1 MRKEKAMYGRWWAY
15 YMQARLR
22 HVAPSQPSWN
32 TQRRTEVTFDHTD
45 DLWIFLRLALVL
57 AVFFAGL
64 ACILWV
70 AS

>member
-1 MRKEKAMYGRWWAY
+1 MYGRWWAY
-15 YMQARLR
+15 YMQARMR
-22 HVAPSQPSWN
+22 HVAQSHPFGN
-32 TQRRTEVTFDHTD
+32 ARRRAEATFDHAD

>member
-1 MRKEKAMYGRWWAY
+1 MYGRWWLY
-15 YMQARLR
+15 YVVVQSRQA
-22 HVAPSQPSWN
+22 AQAQSSG
-32 TQRRTEVTFDHTD
+32 HTD
-45 DLWIFLRLALVL
+45 KHEVAFDRADDCWIFARLALVL

>member
-1 MRKEKAMYGRWWAY
+1 MYGRWWLY
-15 YMQARLR
+15 YVAAQSRQTAQAQSSGNTDK
-22 HVAPSQPSWN
+22 HEVA
-32 TQRRTEVTFDHTD
+32 FDRAD
-45 DLWIFLRLALVL
+45 DFWIFVRLALVL

>member
-1 MRKEKAMYGRWWAY
+1 MYGRWWAY
-15 YMQARLR
+15 YIQARAR
-22 HVAPSQPSWN
+22 HVAPSHPAWN
-32 TQRRTEVTFDHTD
+32 TQRRSEAAFDHAD

-57 AVFFAGL
+57 AIFFAGL

>member
-1 MRKEKAMYGRWWAY
+1 MYGRWWAY
-15 YMQARLR
+15 HLQARER
-22 HVAPSQPSWN
+22 QVAQSHPSWKTRQTN
-32 TQRRTEVTFDHTD
+32 EVAFNRTD
-45 DLWIFLRLALVL
+45 DLWILVRLALVL

>member
-1 MRKEKAMYGRWWAY
+1 MYGSWWAY
-15 YMQARLR
+15 DIRARLR
-22 HVAPSQPSWN
+22 QAQSQPSCGT
-32 TQRRTEVTFDHTD
+32 TQSSEVAFARPG
-45 DLWIFLRLALVL
+45 DLWIFIRLTAVL

>member
-1 MRKEKAMYGRWWAY
+1 MYGRWWAY
-15 YMQARLR
+15 YMQARVR
-22 HVAPSQPSWN
+22 HVDQSHPSWN
-32 TQRRTEVTFDHTD
+32 ASRKHEVTFDLGD

>member
-1 MRKEKAMYGRWWAY
+1 MYGRWWLY
-15 YMQARLR
+15 YVAAQSRQA
-22 HVAPSQPSWN
+22 AQTQSSWN
-32 TQRRTEVTFDHTD
+32 PEKHEVAFDRAGD
-45 DLWIFLRLALVL
+45 FWIFIRLALVL

>member
-1 MRKEKAMYGRWWAY
+1 
-15 YMQARLR
+15 MQARMR
-22 HVAPSQPSWN
+22 HVAQSHPFGN
-32 TQRRTEVTFDHTD
+32 ARRRAEATFDHAD